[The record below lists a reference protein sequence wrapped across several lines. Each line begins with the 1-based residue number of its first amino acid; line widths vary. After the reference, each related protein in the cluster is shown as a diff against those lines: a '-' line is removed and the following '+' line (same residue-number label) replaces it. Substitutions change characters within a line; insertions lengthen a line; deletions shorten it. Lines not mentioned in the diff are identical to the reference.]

1 MKPETIE
8 IKNNTNNTISV
19 SSRNEEEQEPRGDFH
34 DFDYEPDDI
43 SFLKPPEYSII
54 EAMANITD
62 KERLDEEFQLAFE
75 KWAYKNTSEVSVKI
89 AFRAGYIAGRER
101 DEKI

>member
-19 SSRNEEEQEPRGDFH
+19 SVGSEEYEPESRGDFH

-43 SFLKPPEYSII
+43 SFLKTTAQI
-54 EAMANITD
+54 ETLECLLEQILQELIQIRN
-62 KERLDEEFQLAFE
+62 KL
-75 KWAYKNTSEVSVKI
+75 N
-89 AFRAGYIAGRER
+89 
-101 DEKI
+101 

>member
-1 MKPETIE
+1 MKPETID

-43 SFLKPPEYSII
+43 SFLKPPAQIGTPEHLI
-54 EAMANITD
+54 
-62 KERLDEEFQLAFE
+62 
-75 KWAYKNTSEVSVKI
+75 YKTECLLELILQELIQIRNKLN
-89 AFRAGYIAGRER
+89 
-101 DEKI
+101 

>member
-19 SSRNEEEQEPRGDFH
+19 STVNEEEQESRGDFH

-43 SFLKPPEYSII
+43 CFLKSPSQT
-54 EAMANITD
+54 EAPLTYKTNTQCLLELI
-62 KERLDEEFQLAFE
+62 LEELIQIRNKL
-75 KWAYKNTSEVSVKI
+75 N
-89 AFRAGYIAGRER
+89 
-101 DEKI
+101 

>member
-19 SSRNEEEQEPRGDFH
+19 SSRNEEEQESRGDFH

-43 SFLKPPEYSII
+43 SFFEPPAQIG
-54 EAMANITD
+54 
-62 KERLDEEFQLAFE
+62 
-75 KWAYKNTSEVSVKI
+75 TSEHLIYKTECLLELI
-89 AFRAGYIAGRER
+89 LEELIQIRNNLN
-101 DEKI
+101 